1 METKCKK
8 SILGKHLWKTTY
20 TISGAG
26 KTFTYPLIPN
36 VCERCGEKKVETS

>member
-1 METKCKK
+1 MFGHHK
-8 SILGKHLWKTTY
+8 WKTTY

-36 VCERCGEKKVETS
+36 VCEYCKEKKKDK